1 MEKYAQIPGLLDAK
15 SAREM
20 DLIGSLSASEK
31 ARAELQATETVIS
44 QVQGLEEA
52 KKRSRDLDAFL
63 SANPLA
69 GKTALDAATL
79 VLAQSSLVAEGS
91 ANAELNS
98 FAFAA
103 GTRGQLASVKS
114 TIVSLNADLAQAIS
128 QNKSANEKED
138 IRAKI
143 ARAEEEAFKLIDS
156 LFAQIQG
163 EETMRREMVKQALD
177 PAGVASAQATI
188 LAKSVA
194 DARLSYGGE
203 SGDLSVVAVERLRTY
218 LTGMRGREYSD
229 LLTDLAGKISAPS
242 SKTFDG
248 YSGSA
253 SAVYTGLTSQEKDQ
267 AAWRF
272 VRDFVMTNRS
282 AFEKIN
288 SAPDS
293 NDPRSVNRKWDDL
306 FQSLSGLSDQASAKD
321 DFASQIPSSN
331 SSAWV
336 VSYTA
341 SRQGLLAR
349 LAAVLSSGNITASY
363 AAMSGADR
371 EVLSAYGSA
380 DSLMDARQLSRNLE
394 QIRSTISVEIASLPA
409 SYESV
414 FRREKQKEYSN
425 QLTASSL
432 TLDGLRRDQ
441 SAVQTELYALYS
453 ENLTATGSRKTDI
466 ENRISEL
473 ELKANDLNARLEPL
487 QAQARHTAALLREAS
502 QSGSSMVP
510 GATGS
515 FYRDAVRIGMAD
527 YASRVFAQ
535 SRAQT
540 PAAAAT
546 SMELVKGALG
556 MVQTDAS
563 GTILR
568 DNSGKPMVTAEFAAL
583 GVAADADLSRV
594 FSGSMK
600 GAELVRYAQRLDAY
614 LKSGRTISPEVS
626 TAISQMQ
633 SSLRDVAAA
642 KLFIEQRDQT
652 GTDLLANAN
661 AMQAHARAL
670 SEKYPQ
676 FVALETQISSAL
688 SGSSPVSAVLAV
700 MEKEENVRLLY
711 LFEGYNES

>member
-1 MEKYAQIPGLLDAK
+1 
-15 SAREM
+15 
-20 DLIGSLSASEK
+20 
-31 ARAELQATETVIS
+31 
-44 QVQGLEEA
+44 
-52 KKRSRDLDAFL
+52 
-63 SANPLA
+63 
-69 GKTALDAATL
+69 
-79 VLAQSSLVAEGS
+79 
-91 ANAELNS
+91 
-98 FAFAA
+98 
-103 GTRGQLASVKS
+103 
-114 TIVSLNADLAQAIS
+114 
-128 QNKSANEKED
+128 
-138 IRAKI
+138 
-143 ARAEEEAFKLIDS
+143 
-156 LFAQIQG
+156 
-163 EETMRREMVKQALD
+163 
-177 PAGVASAQATI
+177 
-188 LAKSVA
+188 
-194 DARLSYGGE
+194 
-203 SGDLSVVAVERLRTY
+203 
-218 LTGMRGREYSD
+218 
-229 LLTDLAGKISAPS
+229 SAPS

-349 LAAVLSSGNITASY
+349 LAAVLSSGNVTASY

-473 ELKANDLNARLEPL
+473 EQKANDLNAKLEPL

-502 QSGSSMVP
+502 QSGSSVVP

-711 LFEGYNES
+711 LFEGYNESFQADGVLDADGQKMADELRRFADDLRAIRLADLGQSAVSRYAAYVESSVSN